1 MIYPL
6 QITVCGGGICG
17 RLFGKSPPRPA
28 KNFRKIGID
37 KVGRQKVAVLS
48 TAALSASSARKDS
61 KNELVLFLSLFF
73 SRAFCLLFILS
84 V

>member
-1 MIYPL
+1 MEY
-6 QITVCGGGICG
+6 VGGF
-17 RLFGKSPPRPA
+17 LEKAPPRPA

-48 TAALSASSARKDS
+48 TAARSASSARKDS
-61 KNELVLFLSLFF
+61 KNELVHFSSLFF